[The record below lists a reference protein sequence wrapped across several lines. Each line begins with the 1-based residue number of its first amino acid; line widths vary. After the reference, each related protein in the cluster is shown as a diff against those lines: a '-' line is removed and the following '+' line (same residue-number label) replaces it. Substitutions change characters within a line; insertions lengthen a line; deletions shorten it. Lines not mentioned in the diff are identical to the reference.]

1 MRKAKYQVT
10 RTMNKGRVKTT
21 THNTQE
27 AAFKNA
33 KRSLSGYGTAEI
45 TKVKVTPKKKVRAK
59 RRRSKK

>member
-45 TKVKVTPKKKVRAK
+45 TKVKITPKKKT
-59 RRRSKK
+59 KKGKK

>member
-45 TKVKVTPKKKVRAK
+45 TKVKITPKKKAK
-59 RRRSKK
+59 KGKRSKK